1 MADVNPQ
8 VALNVVPPDPQGGL
22 KTLSSI
28 MGLGSQGLAI
38 RGQQS
43 QNQSLAAKATID
55 QQTAKENQALAG
67 LMSDP
72 IKAGIVNQDGV
83 PTKDAQT
90 IIMRAAPTTGS
101 AHTSALLDAAT
112 KKVGYNTAV
121 NSLLTQ
127 DRTELANGI
136 AGVTARAQSPDDI
149 TDAVDQIV
157 ASKKGTPEYGN
168 YQTIASTMKQAITHL
183 AKQNSGTNPAPPG
196 KEPWRV
202 GAANIASSMGGGLPT
217 AQNTGAGVVNRD
229 PILGTLS
236 QPPGAPTGSPINP
249 TPPQVAGATAGVVGG
264 VGADRDRANQ
274 VSAAV
279 GPANQTVTIT
289 KEIDDLADQVHSG
302 KISQAISKAAAAVG
316 MDSTTY
322 ARQLLEKD
330 LGRLKATASAGAGT
344 DQRQATVLSGFPDAT
359 SDNQT
364 IHTAMDYTR
373 GVARQD
379 LARGNL
385 LNQVRS
391 KDPNVRGFQHA
402 DDVLTGNTDPL
413 MHEFNA
419 LKTPAERIG
428 FYKRNFSDPQ
438 KAQEFRDKV
447 AGMGHLNVIGQ

>member
-8 VALNVVPPDPQGGL
+8 VALNVVPPDPQSGL

-28 MGLGSQGLAI
+28 MGLGQQGLAI

-55 QQTAKENQALAG
+55 TQTANENQALAG
-67 LMSDP
+67 LMQDP
-72 IKAGIVNQDGV
+72 IKAGIVDQDGN

-168 YQTIASTMKQAITHL
+168 YQTIAGTMKQAITPL
-183 AKQNSGTNPAPPG
+183 AKQNSGSDPAPPG

-217 AQNTGAGVVNRD
+217 AQSTGAGVVNRD

-236 QPPGAPTGSPINP
+236 QPPGAATGSAINP

-330 LGRLKATASAGAGT
+330 LGRLKATASAGGGP
-344 DQRQATVLSGFPDAT
+344 QPRQATVLSGFPDAT

-385 LNQVRS
+385 LNQVKS
-391 KDPNVRGFQHA
+391 KDPSVRGFQHA

-447 AGMGHLNVIGQ
+447 AGMGHLNV